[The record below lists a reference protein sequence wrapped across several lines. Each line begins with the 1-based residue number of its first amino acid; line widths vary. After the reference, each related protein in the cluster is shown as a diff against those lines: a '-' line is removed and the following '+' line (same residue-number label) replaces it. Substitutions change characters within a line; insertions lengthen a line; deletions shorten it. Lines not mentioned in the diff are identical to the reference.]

1 MIPTFIAV
9 SSKRPATGIIGGY
22 YSHLAV
28 VRKIFVQFGIFD
40 ECGFMMSQTDLA
52 KAINALNAGQVIA
65 YPTEAVYGVGC
76 DPDNL
81 AAIALLLQ
89 IKQRE
94 KSKGLI
100 LIAADFAQLAPYIDV
115 EAITAAQQQ
124 RMLESWPGPVTWV
137 VPARPG
143 LTDWLTGQ
151 FSTIAVRVSDHP
163 LVQQLCRAYGKPV
176 TSTSAN
182 LTGQPACRNA
192 ADVVA
197 QLGEQLAVIL
207 DAPTGG
213 RLNPSEIRD
222 IHTGHIFRAG

>member
-1 MIPTFIAV
+1 MIIQTELDIAI
-9 SSKRPATGIIGGY
+9 KA
-22 YSHLAV
+22 L
-28 VRKIFVQFGIFD
+28 
-40 ECGFMMSQTDLA
+40 TD
-52 KAINALNAGQVIA
+52 GQVIA

-81 AAIALLLQ
+81 SAIELLLKV
-89 IKQRE
+89 KQRE

-100 LIAADFAQLAPYIDV
+100 LIAAEFSQLTPYIDL
-115 EAITAAQQQ
+115 ASITPEQQQ
-124 RMLESWPGPVTWV
+124 LMQASWPGPVTWV

-151 FSTIAVRVSDHP
+151 FTTIAIRVSDHP
-163 LVQQLCRAYGKPV
+163 VVQQLCRAYGKPV

-182 LTGQPACRNA
+182 LSGQPACRLA
-192 ADVVA
+192 ADVA
-197 QLGEQLAVIL
+197 IQLGDKVPVIL

-222 IHTGHIFRAG
+222 ISTGHIFRAG